1 MSDFSSQIQ
10 FNNLPEKPENT
21 KAWQLR
27 LQRWMGQLDQ
37 QLGPPNDIMLIPT
50 EDELPDVVVV
60 VYHNWQQPERT
71 LSLTFGVSEC
81 HEQVQGQYLPEL
93 ALLVD
98 STNSKWS
105 EYLGN
110 LVAWMRTVEPFV
122 IGATF
127 DMSVPFAFPSLMDG
141 FVLDSLDAN
150 LAKDLPKFKMLTLK
164 LQYLQ
169 AIPIYRLEQHLLMK
183 AGLNKFKAFPGFDPY
198 NVLRPNIAES
208 ITQN

>member
-1 MSDFSSQIQ
+1 MSDSSSQIQ

-50 EDELPDVVVV
+50 ENELPDVVVV

-81 HEQVQGQYLPEL
+81 HEQANGQYLPEL

-98 STNSKWS
+98 STSTKWS
-105 EYLGN
+105 EYLGY
-110 LVAWMRTVEPFV
+110 LVVWMRTFEPFQV
-122 IGATF
+122 GSTF
-127 DMSVPFAFPSLMDG
+127 DMSAPFAFPSLMDG
-141 FVLDSLDAN
+141 FVLDSLDDS
-150 LAKDLPKFKMLTLK
+150 LAKDFPKFKMLTFKLK
-164 LQYLQ
+164 YLQ
-169 AIPIYRLEQHLLMK
+169 AIPIYRLEQQLLMK
-183 AGLNKFKAFPGFDPY
+183 AGLNKFKAFPGFEPY